1 MSGYTEVIFQ
11 ALVLFP
17 LAALLITMPFLIHHY
32 RKFGSITFPRV
43 FLVYSFVLYLMCA
56 YFLVILPLPDKGE
69 ADFPYNTAFALQ
81 LFSGAFPGNRLFA
94 DGPFYM
100 VSGAY
105 QQFYAAICV

>member
-43 FLVYSFVLYLMCA
+43 FLVYSFV
-56 YFLVILPLPDKGE
+56 PDVR
-69 ADFPYNTAFALQ
+69 
-81 LFSGAFPGNRLFA
+81 LFSGDPAFAG
-94 DGPFYM
+94 
-100 VSGAY
+100 
-105 QQFYAAICV
+105 

>member
-56 YFLVILPLPDKGE
+56 YFLVILPLPDKAE
-69 ADFPYNTAFALQ
+69 VAKLTSPTTQ
-81 LFSGAFPGNRLFA
+81 L
-94 DGPFYM
+94 
-100 VSGAY
+100 
-105 QQFYAAICV
+105 